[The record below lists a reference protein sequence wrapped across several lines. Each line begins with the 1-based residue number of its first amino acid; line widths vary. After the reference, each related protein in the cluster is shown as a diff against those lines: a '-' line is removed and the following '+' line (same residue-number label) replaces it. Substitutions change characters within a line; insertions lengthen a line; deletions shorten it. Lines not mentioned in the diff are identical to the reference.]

1 MRSVRT
7 QLAVVP
13 VTRFGRYLKIDS
25 PLVDIRKTWLL
36 LRELMSE
43 SLRGQYLIAGRGLRD
58 SNFFKTAVLMV
69 EHGPQGA
76 MGLVV
81 NRPSSV
87 TVAHALSE
95 HFKLPETEDL
105 VFVGGPVEPSSL
117 FIVHNTEDLDE
128 NEPPVVP
135 GVYVGSSPDVFERVV
150 SSSTQGNPDLHFR
163 IFCGCAGWGPNQL
176 EGELERGD
184 WYLHPAARET
194 VFHENPYEVWE
205 LLLKS
210 LSSANAFLPES
221 RPERPEW
228 N

>member
-1 MRSVRT
+1 M
-7 QLAVVP
+7 P
-13 VTRFGRYLKIDS
+13 
-25 PLVDIRKTWLL
+25 
-36 LRELMSE
+36 E
-43 SLRGQYLIAGRGLRD
+43 SLRGKYLVAGRKLRD
-58 SNFFKTAVLMV
+58 PNFFKTVVLMV

-117 FIVHNTEDLDE
+117 FIVHDAGELDE
-128 NEPPVVP
+128 NESPVVP
-135 GVYVGSSPDVFERVV
+135 GVFVGSSPGVFERVV
-150 SSSTQGNPDLHFR
+150 NSSTQGNPDLHFR
-163 IFCGCAGWGPNQL
+163 IFCGCAGWGPQQL
-176 EGELERGD
+176 EQEIERGD
-184 WYLHPAARET
+184 WYLHPACCET
-194 VFHENPYEVWE
+194 VFHDNPYEVWE
-205 LLLKS
+205 LLLEK

-221 RPERPEW
+221 RPGRPEW